1 MISPDIE
8 TSTQRLGEVSVVGLR
23 TYKGDVQLESSK
35 ENRVSRRW
43 YQRGNWKAYV
53 ERENLLMRRVVL
65 FCFLFCLFFLFYH
78 FFSEIGNL

>member
-1 MISPDIE
+1 MISLDIE
-8 TSTQRLGEVSVVGLR
+8 TSTPRLGEVSVVGLR
-23 TYKGDVQLESSK
+23 TYKGEVPLESSK

-53 ERENLLMRRVVL
+53 ERGNLLMRVVL
-65 FCFLFCLFFLFYH
+65 FCFLSFFLFFFFH